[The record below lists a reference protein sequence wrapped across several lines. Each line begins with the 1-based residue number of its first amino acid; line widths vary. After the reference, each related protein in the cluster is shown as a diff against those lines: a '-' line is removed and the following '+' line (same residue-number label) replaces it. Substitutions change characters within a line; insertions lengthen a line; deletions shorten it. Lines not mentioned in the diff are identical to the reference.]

1 MEVKMAIPKA
11 RVAMPRKAK
20 KGDVIPV
27 KVLIRHRMETG
38 YRVDSR
44 GRRIPRHIVTRLNV
58 RYAGAEIFAMD
69 FTQGVSA
76 NPYIMFHTRAVETGD
91 VVFEWQDS
99 TGQVGSISR
108 ELTVVP

>member
-1 MEVKMAIPKA
+1 MAIPKA
-11 RVAMPRKAK
+11 RIAMPKEAK

-58 RYAGAEIFAMD
+58 QYAGEEIFAMD

-99 TGQVGSISR
+99 TGRIETLR
-108 ELTVVP
+108 RALTVSP